1 MPVES
6 TNRFE
11 VRKMEK
17 KEIKV
22 SSQVETIA
30 QAKELLADLE
40 ILSQKYEVKFEIR
53 NDLIV
58 GNYVEPAKWF
68 E

>member
-1 MPVES
+1 ME
-6 TNRFE
+6 
-11 VRKMEK
+11 EK
-17 KEIKV
+17 KELKV
-22 SSQVETIA
+22 SAQVETID

-40 ILSQKYEVKFEIR
+40 VLSQKYDVKFEIR

>member
-6 TNRFE
+6 ANRFE
-11 VRKMEK
+11 VRGME
-17 KEIKV
+17 EIKV
-22 SSQVETIA
+22 SAHVETIA

-40 ILSQKYEVKFEIR
+40 VLSQKYEVKFEIR

-58 GNYVEPAKWF
+58 GNFVEPAKWF

>member
-1 MPVES
+1 MPIQS
-6 TNRFE
+6 ANRFE
-11 VRKMEK
+11 VKEMEK

-22 SSQVETIA
+22 SAHVETIA

-40 ILSQKYEVKFEIR
+40 VLSQKYAVKFEIR